1 LNIGE
6 KGNGTIL
13 SIPQCTF
20 EMTLRQK
27 KNENAKIFKSI
38 FNDNIL
44 RNGKNENGSV
54 EVSNNIEFEYC

>member
-1 LNIGE
+1 
-6 KGNGTIL
+6 
-13 SIPQCTF
+13 
-20 EMTLRQK
+20 MTLRQKK

-54 EVSNNIEFEYC
+54 EVKVSNNIEFEYC